1 MRTLERM
8 TLDIPGGYLALSHLL
23 ALLCLQYDAVL
34 QLQPPHKS
42 RVDAVGQGHRT
53 EDDQSAHERGTLPG
67 LSVEAQGCTEGSGG
81 GGHVAGSQGG
91 EGDGGV
97 GPGPAHS
104 QSERMKNSIHPIYL
118 FV

>member
-97 GPGPAHS
+97 GPGPAHRAI
-104 QSERMKNSIHPIYL
+104 ERLKSSIHPVYL

>member
-23 ALLCLQYDAVL
+23 ALLGLQHDAVL
-34 QLQPPHKS
+34 ELQPPHEGG
-42 RVDAVGQGHRT
+42 VDTVGQGHGT
-53 EDDQSAHERGTLPG
+53 EGDQSAHQRGTSPG
-67 LSVEAQGCTEGSGG
+67 HSVEAQGGTQGGAG
-81 GGHVAGSQGG
+81 GGHVAGAQGG
-91 EGDGGV
+91 QGDGGV

-104 QSERMKNSIHPIYL
+104 QSERLKSSIHPVYL